1 VTLLEFLRTNEREIL
16 TSVDEKSSAL
26 GGVRPGSEQMHR
38 GLPIFLRQLMGVLE
52 NIAAEP
58 SAAAIDSVGLVQAAN
73 ASDEPAI
80 ALAAGRPQDVEV
92 AKSAGAYG
100 KELQKLGY
108 TLSHVVHGY
117 GRFARPSPRSPS

>member
-38 GLPIFLRQLMGVLE
+38 ALPIFLRQLMGVLE

-73 ASDEPAI
+73 ASPI
-80 ALAAGRPQDVEV
+80 ASNDGRVRSQ
-92 AKSAGAYG
+92 A
-100 KELQKLGY
+100 
-108 TLSHVVHGY
+108 TLTC
-117 GRFARPSPRSPS
+117 ADQSPSQRAASSTSGMAMCGNSHGIFSPAQE